1 MYSRSRNENGRQNSR
16 CLYCFMTIASDVEI
30 ESELE
35 RIEAR
40 HICPEKAL
48 AQLLALK
55 RTVLLQTS
63 ASSK

>member
-1 MYSRSRNENGRQNSR
+1 MYSRSRNENGSLNTR
-16 CLYCFMTIASDVEI
+16 CLYCFITIASDIEI

-48 AQLLALK
+48 TQLLALK
-55 RTVLLQTS
+55 RTVLLQTPTNNR
-63 ASSK
+63 